1 MEENPRPFVQ
11 INNLPKIGDF
21 CFTLNPKER
30 HRITAFNQT
39 TATVKEPRI
48 SQYEYLDQEKTSHLL
63 NLKTSKE
70 IYDFIASTLS
80 NHSKGR
86 PKDLFIQLISDVTK
100 FCQSRAFD
108 VEKTATVLSQ
118 FYQTHL
124 YFTSG
129 LQVSAEKIY
138 IYFKELMMCHSLPF
152 PPAQK
157 KVFSVKEAK
166 DILEFFC
173 KIYLRNLPLVKYLCM
188 PNFALYLN
196 YEIPPRPVLH
206 STDKKKGK
214 KGTDRSDKKKAKKS
228 AK

>member
-1 MEENPRPFVQ
+1 
-11 INNLPKIGDF
+11 
-21 CFTLNPKER
+21 
-30 HRITAFNQT
+30 
-39 TATVKEPRI
+39 TVKEPRI

-70 IYDFIASTLS
+70 IYDFIGLFSTISRYKDYLFCSLKSASTLS